1 MKKATHLRFVCLVE
15 KEFTASFVSDGEGGG
30 EVRVRRRGGGVAVQ
44 EGCSGDA
51 QPLFPIADLK
61 GGSLLSR
68 QSHFLAV

>member
-1 MKKATHLRFVCLVE
+1 MKKTTYLRFVCLVE

-51 QPLFPIADLK
+51 QPLFPTSR
-61 GGSLLSR
+61 GVHYSHGSR
-68 QSHFLAV
+68 TF